1 MRKRSLMGFFFFL
14 AFDIGGAGIP
24 KTSHGVFLC
33 LFFFWLQMG
42 TGMRPGGQASGFG
55 CIRVGHE
62 RKERE
67 SGVF

>member
-1 MRKRSLMGFFFFL
+1 MRKRSLMGF
-14 AFDIGGAGIP
+14 
-24 KTSHGVFLC
+24 
-33 LFFFWLQMG
+33 FFFWLQMG

-67 SGVF
+67 SGVFW